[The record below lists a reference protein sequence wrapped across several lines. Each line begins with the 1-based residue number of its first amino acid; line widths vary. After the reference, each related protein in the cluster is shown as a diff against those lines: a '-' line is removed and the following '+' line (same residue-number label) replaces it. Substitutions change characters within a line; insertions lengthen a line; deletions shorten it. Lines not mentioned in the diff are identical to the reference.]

1 MSRLK
6 ETAQRGNAYPQPW
19 DCPNGATHTSLGC
32 NPGTLIREKRCVL
45 KERRIGVAGS
55 RGRSDG
61 DGHPSSSRLSFSQMK
76 EICEQTQP
84 ELLAFFRVKLDGGA
98 ARPADGASE

>member
-1 MSRLK
+1 MELP
-6 ETAQRGNAYPQPW
+6 QWGNAYPQPW
-19 DCPNGATHTSLGC
+19 NCPNGATHTSPGC
-32 NPGTLIREKRCVL
+32 NPGTRIREKRCVL

-61 DGHPSSSRLSFSQMK
+61 RGHPSSSRLIFSQMK
-76 EICEQTQP
+76 EIREKAQP

-98 ARPADGASE
+98 ARPADGAGE